1 MTVLALENC
10 PPFTTYSQVL
20 KMTTRDMQSKVVLS
34 NKNTRLRDVS
44 EFFLARFLKKHFKT
58 SVNHINWGLGL
69 ETHLIA

>member
-58 SVNHINWGLGL
+58 SVNHINWGWALKL
-69 ETHLIA
+69 T